1 MKAVMISGASYA
13 RLRLPMLTCLRI
25 PTAANCRI
33 ALLAAGKVRPIKDA
47 AVVTVTTGAPGSA
60 WSKRSAAEFL
70 RTDPRRAR

>member
-1 MKAVMISGASYA
+1 
-13 RLRLPMLTCLRI
+13 MLTCLTI

-70 RTDPRRAR
+70 ALEA